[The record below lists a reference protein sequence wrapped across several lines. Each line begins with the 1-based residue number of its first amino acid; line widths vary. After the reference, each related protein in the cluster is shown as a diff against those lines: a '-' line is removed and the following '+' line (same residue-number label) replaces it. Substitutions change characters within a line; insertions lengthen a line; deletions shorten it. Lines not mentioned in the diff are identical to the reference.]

1 MGAGL
6 TCLLG
11 EEGPGCALLVMLLEG
26 AFPAWSQTTGNSSS
40 TGEFV
45 PAGLSS
51 RDWKVYPNVWRTEG
65 AGRSWKVLFLGLLE
79 NSAAGRNSVN
89 NSSPLGFVQKWERS
103 FQRSRGLFLD
113 RCRTVGIFSGK
124 G

>member
-6 TCLLG
+6 TCLLR

-26 AFPAWSQTTGNSSS
+26 ALPAWSQTSS

-51 RDWKVYPNVWRTEG
+51 
-65 AGRSWKVLFLGLLE
+65 LE
-79 NSAAGRNSVN
+79 RLESLS
-89 NSSPLGFVQKWERS
+89 
-103 FQRSRGLFLD
+103 
-113 RCRTVGIFSGK
+113 
-124 G
+124 